1 MAGSSIRRHNE
12 LATRGVR
19 AERGGAKLSARAIA
33 TRGVES
39 NKAETPRTR
48 PLARDASVGRMPL
61 YRDRKE
67 AVQRARSHPRKELRR
82 RETAIVVRGV
92 RIVHGRARG
101 VFRLQKSTGGARRFA
116 LDGVNLRRARSGLA
130 RSCASI
136 GERRSVG
143 SWIAAAKP
151 RDQWRARTDH
161 RASGL
166 RTCTRRWKSLW
177 VVGTATVRKRLSK
190 CSRSPLTRGRER
202 SGPWRRRCRTL
213 SGNGGATES
222 DRGVCRSTVHAVEN
236 AAVREHRPERYSAL
250 RFEEIVGNRP
260 EARWASSNA
269 HRPGAVSILA
279 PQSVRDRKGAGR
291 RKREGRAAPA
301 VR

>member
-1 MAGSSIRRHNE
+1 M
-12 LATRGVR
+12 
-19 AERGGAKLSARAIA
+19 
-33 TRGVES
+33 
-39 NKAETPRTR
+39 
-48 PLARDASVGRMPL
+48 
-61 YRDRKE
+61 
-67 AVQRARSHPRKELRR
+67 
-82 RETAIVVRGV
+82 VRGV

-202 SGPWRRRCRTL
+202 SGPWRRRCRTCPATAARQRVTEVSVAQPYTRSKTPRYGSTAR
-213 SGNGGATES
+213 SGTRLFYSKRSWAT
-222 DRGVCRSTVHAVEN
+222 DPKLDGRRQTRIDLG
-236 AAVREHRPERYSAL
+236 PFRYS
-250 RFEEIVGNRP
+250 RRNP
-260 EARWASSNA
+260 Y
-269 HRPGAVSILA
+269 
-279 PQSVRDRKGAGR
+279 RDRKGAGR
-291 RKREGRAAPA
+291 RKREGRTAPA